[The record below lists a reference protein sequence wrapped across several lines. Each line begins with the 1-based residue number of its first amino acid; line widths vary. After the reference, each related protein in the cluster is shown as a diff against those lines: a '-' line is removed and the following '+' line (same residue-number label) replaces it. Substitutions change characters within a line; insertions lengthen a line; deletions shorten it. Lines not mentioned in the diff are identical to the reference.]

1 MNQENKQNLIKK
13 VKLIFEKRES
23 VELAYLFGSQANG
36 NSGPMSDYDFAIYL
50 DEKLNETEMFKI
62 KLELISD
69 LSLFLKT
76 DNIDV
81 VVLNLT
87 ESPELKYAIINGD
100 IILERDKEQKVIIEP
115 KILNEY
121 FDFKMILS
129 RYGLTK
135 YQETYA

>member
-1 MNQENKQNLIKK
+1 
-13 VKLIFEKRES
+13 
-23 VELAYLFGSQANG
+23 
-36 NSGPMSDYDFAIYL
+36 MSDYDFAIYL